1 MTENTPKVDICCPFC
16 GQHQM
21 IPSTEETLNMT
32 EAQLE
37 DEAIKRCSCSQAKS
51 EIRKRER
58 GKKLQAYIE
67 EKFPPYLHDYI
78 KQTIKLVEEYTVDSV
93 KIKDNDGWTHTIK
106 LDKDAWL
113 VISPKKTLG
122 EAKRF

>member
-1 MTENTPKVDICCPFC
+1 MEDMAKIKTKVDICCPYC

-21 IPSTEETLNMT
+21 IQATEDMT
-32 EAQLE
+32 EDQLQ
-37 DEAIKRCSCSQAKS
+37 DEAVKRCSCSQAKS

-78 KQTIKLVEEYTVDSV
+78 KQTIKLVEDYNVDSV
-93 KIKDNDGWTHTIK
+93 KIKDNNGWTHTIK